1 VGAQGGDLEASAR
14 AAWNGDPASC
24 LISSSRS
31 ILYADNPGRAA
42 ADVKSGINAVVG
54 APA

>member
-1 VGAQGGDLEASAR
+1 MEASAR

-31 ILYADNPGRAA
+31 ILYADSPGRAA
-42 ADVKSGINAVVG
+42 ADMKASINVVVG
-54 APA
+54 AHA